1 MAIAGIAVGTVSLPV
16 LSNAFKKKNISMI
29 SKIQSK
35 SVELSLLL
43 SIPASVGLI
52 IASDEIVSALFGYGS
67 LTLESSQLIAL
78 ALKFFGYGVPAF
90 ALIKIL
96 ANFFFARNDTKTP
109 FYISS
114 FIVFLNIF
122 ISVTLFNKYGFIIIP
137 IATSISTWTGVLI
150 YTFILNNRN
159 SLMLKNYFFKNVI
172 KIILIT
178 ILMSFL
184 LIFAL
189 EFYSDYLDYTYKY
202 KSVYLLLIVGFV
214 AGFYLTSCY
223 LAGILKLKILR
234 QTK

>member
-16 LSNAFKKKNISMI
+16 LSNAFKKNISMI

-96 ANFFFARNDTKTP
+96 ANFFLQEMT
-109 FYISS
+109 
-114 FIVFLNIF
+114 
-122 ISVTLFNKYGFIIIP
+122 
-137 IATSISTWTGVLI
+137 
-150 YTFILNNRN
+150 
-159 SLMLKNYFFKNVI
+159 
-172 KIILIT
+172 
-178 ILMSFL
+178 
-184 LIFAL
+184 
-189 EFYSDYLDYTYKY
+189 
-202 KSVYLLLIVGFV
+202 
-214 AGFYLTSCY
+214 
-223 LAGILKLKILR
+223 LKLLF
-234 QTK
+234 TFHLL

>member
-1 MAIAGIAVGTVSLPV
+1 MV
-16 LSNAFKKKNISMI
+16 LN
-29 SKIQSK
+29 
-35 SVELSLLL
+35 
-43 SIPASVGLI
+43 
-52 IASDEIVSALFGYGS
+52 
-67 LTLESSQLIAL
+67 LESSQYCFSFKVFCLWCPSIC
-78 ALKFFGYGVPAF
+78 
-90 ALIKIL
+90 INKIL
-96 ANFFFARNDTKTP
+96 ANFFLQEMTLKP
-109 FYISS
+109 FFTFHLYSS
-114 FIVFLNIF
+114 LNIF

-150 YTFILNNRN
+150 YTFILYYRN

-223 LAGILKLKILR
+223 LAGILK
-234 QTK
+234 TKNFKTN